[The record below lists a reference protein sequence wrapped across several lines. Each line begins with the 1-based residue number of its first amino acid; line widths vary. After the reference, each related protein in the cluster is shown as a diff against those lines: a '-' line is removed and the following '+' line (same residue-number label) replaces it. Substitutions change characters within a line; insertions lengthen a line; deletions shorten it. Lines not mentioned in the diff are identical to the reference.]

1 MSRADHASST
11 SIADPI
17 DAAPARL
24 TPRHLEE
31 SIQVLRDVSLAVDG
45 GRTWKVIH
53 GALTAPES
61 TVANARLSVIE
72 RQLHQMLTV
81 VSAPPRSATYLGNG
95 LLFLPTS
102 LGFPL
107 IGFAD
112 DLQLTPSFLM
122 HRRWD
127 EPTTH
132 LLERILRP
140 GDRFLDIGA
149 NIGYFTVFG
158 AMLVGGAGRVHA
170 FEANPRTA
178 DVLRRNVRMNTIGH
192 VCTVRD
198 VALGD
203 RTGTATL
210 HTFVGSQASSTLST
224 LPDRLL
230 DEWHERPREQ
240 VVPMTTLDEAFAGS
254 DEIFSCIKMDA
265 EGSEARIWAGAD
277 GFFQTHVDDRTI
289 ILLEWNPPGL
299 VGAGAD
305 RGALLATFARHGFFV
320 WRRDDQLHVTRITD
334 VSQLDDWCNAELVLA
349 RDPAR
354 IAEVCS

>member
-1 MSRADHASST
+1 MSRSHPASPASVADLT
-11 SIADPI
+11 D
-17 DAAPARL
+17 DQPARL

-31 SIQVLRDVSLAVDG
+31 ALQVLRDVSLAVDD
-45 GRTWKVIH
+45 GRTWKAIH
-53 GALTAPES
+53 GALTGTHPAAAPARP
-61 TVANARLSVIE
+61 TVME
-72 RQLHQMLTV
+72 RQVDQVLAV

-95 LLFLPTS
+95 LLFLPTN
-102 LGFPL
+102 LGFPM

-122 HRRWD
+122 HRAWD

-132 LLERILRP
+132 LIERLLDP

-158 AMLVGGAGRVHA
+158 ALLVGGTGRVYA

-178 DVLRRNVRMNTIGH
+178 NVLRRNVRMNTIGH

-203 RTGTATL
+203 RIGTATL

-240 VVPMTTLDEAFAGS
+240 VVPMTTAATRSSRASRWTPRAAKRGS
-254 DEIFSCIKMDA
+254 GRARMASSRRTSTTGRSSCSSGILQA
-265 EGSEARIWAGAD
+265 SSARAPIA
-277 GFFQTHVDDRTI
+277 
-289 ILLEWNPPGL
+289 
-299 VGAGAD
+299 
-305 RGALLATFARHGFFV
+305 ARC
-320 WRRDDQLHVTRITD
+320 WRR
-334 VSQLDDWCNAELVLA
+334 S
-349 RDPAR
+349 RDTASSYGG
-354 IAEVCS
+354 AMTSST